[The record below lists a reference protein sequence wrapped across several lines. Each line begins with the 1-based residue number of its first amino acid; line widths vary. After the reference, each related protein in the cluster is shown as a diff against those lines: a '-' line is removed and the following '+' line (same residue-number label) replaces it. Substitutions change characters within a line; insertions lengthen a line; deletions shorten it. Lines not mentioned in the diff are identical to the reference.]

1 MERGWRT
8 TRSLPIHSV
17 SPKGQQLVGQTCMCP
32 LSQPLHKDP
41 TFIPSLSG
49 RTRPMS
55 LHLHPLQEDPTQVIS
70 SSPSSPGGPY
80 PCVIP
85 SPFKRTLPM
94 SPHLHPLQEDP
105 THTPLSPA
113 PPRGLYPCPF
123 HPQPLWE
130 DPRCPPSPA
139 HQPGTLCKEHN
150 IESLRDKAHSPLRN
164 GKGSELAPNH
174 APMWGFAASP
184 RSCPLPSV

>member
-17 SPKGQQLVGQTCMCP
+17 PPKGQQLVGQTCMCP

-94 SPHLHPLQEDP
+94 SPDLCPPQEDP
-105 THTPLSPA
+105 THVPSSPS
-113 PPRGLYPCPF
+113 PQGGPYPCHLLISILSRRTLPIPPC
-123 HPQPLWE
+123 PQPLQE
-130 DPRCPPSPA
+130 DSTHVPSIPSPSGRT
-139 HQPGTLCKEHN
+139 PGVPRPQLINQARCARSTTL
-150 IESLRDKAHSPLRN
+150 R
-164 GKGSELAPNH
+164 
-174 APMWGFAASP
+174 
-184 RSCPLPSV
+184 V

>member
-17 SPKGQQLVGQTCMCP
+17 PPKGQQLVGQTCTCP

-85 SPFKRTLPM
+85 SPFKRILPM
-94 SPHLHPLQEDP
+94 SPHLHPPKEDP
-105 THTPLSPA
+105 IHVISSSPSSPGGPYPCPLVPSPSKRTLPMSLPSPA
-113 PPRGLYPCPF
+113 PLGG
-123 HPQPLWE
+123 PQVSPV
-130 DPRCPPSPA
+130 PSSS
-139 HQPGTLCKEHN
+139 T
-150 IESLRDKAHSPLRN
+150 R
-164 GKGSELAPNH
+164 H
-174 APMWGFAASP
+174 AVQGAQH
-184 RSCPLPSV
+184 